1 MAVQPSSGTLVS
13 SSDEFECRDHFD
25 GEQPLL
31 VRSSL
36 VSEPRELAL
45 DSVERELI
53 ARGWTKTAPPGL
65 AFTKSV
71 GGETARIAA
80 SYVNDRVVIEGDVP
94 GVDFC
99 K

>member
-1 MAVQPSSGTLVS
+1 MS